1 MVVEGTIGNI
11 QTIVEEIAHTE
22 NVAVAGT
29 IENNLAVLEEKLE
42 NMVNVV
48 VVEGKIESKWQIG
61 EMAVNNWRHFVAEK
75 LVNI

>member
-61 EMAVNNWRHFVAEK
+61 EMGVNNWRHFVAEK